1 MDSTCSIC
9 KAAVNSEEA
18 AILAM
23 GGFGNPRYMCT
34 ECAMDFDEMTLS
46 RDEEVIASA
55 ISRIGKKISEC
66 SIDDKLTLRT
76 VEEIMK
82 SSVER
87 KEKIKA
93 GTYDFSEEDAAIE
106 ETEEDGVPEEL
117 RESEEDIER
126 ERIKAERYAKFDKIT
141 NWFCLGAF
149 IGALGFVIY
158 RIVSIYFL

>member
-1 MDSTCSIC
+1 MAELPQKHRVSI
-9 KAAVNSEEA
+9 SG
-18 AILAM
+18 ILKILGVSRSGYNAWKQRVPS
-23 GGFGNPRYMCT
+23 NT
-34 ECAMDFDEMTLS
+34 ENH
-46 RDEEVIASA
+46 RNYI
-55 ISRIGKKISEC
+55 
-66 SIDDKLTLRT
+66 
-76 VEEIMK
+76 
-82 SSVER
+82 